1 MYSTQ
6 SLLCPA
12 RASGLKSQGHLVP
25 PTKKKKRQPRTPPA
39 IKDDESWFLLE
50 EKLLPG
56 NHVQKTGAHHT
67 PHVLWPACSH
77 KGEHAFAGSSAST
90 SSRRLGRLKRWEDRR
105 RSKSTPH
112 VKELEGNLMTKSS
125 PILQASS
132 SMSKLPPGKSEGPIL
147 CAFISH

>member
-25 PTKKKKRQPRTPPA
+25 PTKKKKQPRTPPA

-105 RSKSTPH
+105 RSKSTRH